1 MDKKKL
7 LNIRASGPLE
17 SGAENRSISGYAIV
31 FNSRSGKMYDAW
43 TGKEFYETI
52 SPDACTQEFIDSQ
65 DIRILH
71 NHQEGYCLARSNH
84 GQGTLHL
91 NVDEVGVHFQ
101 FDCPDTSLG
110 NETLDAIRRGDID
123 KCSFAFYIDP
133 DGYSEE
139 KNEEGTYERTIN
151 SILAIT
157 EISLLDIM
165 PAYSGTEV
173 GNRSGENPAEN
184 NPKDTM
190 DENSKLIEELKAQI
204 AELEK
209 KIKDL
214 EQTQEPANEEAEEP
228 RSEEENPSTD
238 ENEEETPD
246 ETPAEEQEENPEEND
261 NQEEENKSSERMNKK
276 NFSLIKAIR
285 SVVNNGRL
293 DEVSQAISN
302 IGAQEMR
309 AAGLPTAGQIQLPMN
324 VRAGEVTV
332 TAEHD
337 DVVVTE
343 FTDILE
349 PLRANNALA
358 DAGARIMTGLVGDLQ
373 VPIMNGGNCGW
384 AGEIAAASPAGT
396 NFDHILLQPKRL
408 TAYIDVSKQFIVQD
422 SLGAEQM
429 IRTDL
434 VKALQ
439 DKLEATILGS
449 EAGDT
454 TKPAG
459 IFNGVS
465 ATSVAD
471 FGDITELEATVEE
484 ENFNGP
490 FHYVVSPKAK
500 AAMRSMII
508 GTTGPAGMVWQN
520 NEVDGV
526 PAECTTHMAQ
536 NTFAYGDW
544 SQLVIGQWGAIDLT
558 IDPYS
563 QAVNGVV
570 RITINAFFDAKLARE
585 KAIALGTFA

>member
-1 MDKKKL
+1 L
-7 LNIRASGPLE
+7 PERGS
-17 SGAENRSISGYAIV
+17 
-31 FNSRSGKMYDAW
+31 
-43 TGKEFYETI
+43 
-52 SPDACTQEFIDSQ
+52 
-65 DIRILH
+65 
-71 NHQEGYCLARSNH
+71 LARWKK
-84 GQGTLHL
+84 GAGTLEL
-91 NVDEVGVHFQ
+91 SVDDTGVKFR
-101 FDCPDTSLG
+101 FDCPDTPFG
-110 NETLDAIRRGDID
+110 QEILDAIRRGDID
-123 KCSFAFYIDP
+123 RCSFAFYT
-133 DGYSEE
+133 
-139 KNEEGTYERTIN
+139 NEDDCTMVENEDGTYDRTVN
-151 SILAIT
+151 SIRAIV
-157 EISLLDIM
+157 EISLLDVA
-165 PAYSGTEV
+165 PAYEGTSV
-173 GNRSGENPAEN
+173 DNRNQSDN
-184 NPKDTM
+184 TM
-190 DENSKLIEELKAQI
+190 NEEKIKELDEQITALKSQLEELK
-204 AELEK
+204 
-209 KIKDL
+209 
-214 EQTQEPANEEAEEP
+214 NEEPEAGTPEEK
-228 RSEEENPSTD
+228 SEEEP
-238 ENEEETPD
+238 EAEKPEETP
-246 ETPAEEQEENPEEND
+246 ENPEAEKPED
-261 NQEEENKSSERMNKK
+261 ETEEPASEEPVEQEEENKEENNRTKTMKK
-276 NFSLIKAIR
+276 TQFSLLKAIR
-285 SVVNNGRL
+285 SVVNNGKL
-293 DEVSQAISN
+293 DNASQAISN

-309 AAGLPTAGQIQLPMN
+309 AAGLPVAGQIQIPMSE
-324 VRAGEVTV
+324 RQGEITV

-396 NFDHILLQPKRL
+396 SFDHILLQPKRL
-408 TAYIDVSKQFIVQD
+408 TAYIDISKQFIVQD

-439 DKLEATILGS
+439 DKLEATILGDA
-449 EAGDT
+449 AGDT

-465 ATSVAD
+465 ATSVTD

-520 NEVDGV
+520 SEVDGV